1 MGTLI
6 FLLVIAII
14 VIIYL
19 LVKQKFAKDFQIQKS
34 KRYREKR
41 VMDFIHNA
49 YKIEKIEAIHQ
60 KRDHKL

>member
-19 LVKQKFAKDFQIQKS
+19 LVKQKFAKDFQIQKV
-34 KRYREKR
+34 KDTEKKELW
-41 VMDFIHNA
+41 ILSITHI
-49 YKIEKIEAIHQ
+49 K
-60 KRDHKL
+60 